1 MITFE
6 ITQSDDIESI
16 GEFTF
21 NIDRLKIG
29 DLLNSNFVLYE
40 KWFRSSSIILFISK
54 DKLFLKANPD
64 KTFLVNDI
72 KYSGSK
78 LLKINDVVEI
88 GKTKVKIK
96 KFSPTFDPEFKLNN
110 VLAEKKLKFS
120 KEDPDSYNLINE
132 IENEIVK
139 LELEEWT

>member
-40 KWFRSSSIILFISK
+40 KWFRSSCITLFISK
-54 DKLFLKANPD
+54 DRLFLKAHPE
-64 KTFLVNDI
+64 KIFMVNDI

-88 GKTKVKIK
+88 GKTKIKIK
-96 KFSPTFDPEFKLNN
+96 SFSPTFDPEFKLNN

-120 KEDPDSYNLINE
+120 KENPDSYNLINE

-139 LELEEWT
+139 LELKEWT